1 MKRRAIGAL
10 SAAIFACASVEALA
24 EPVVEISGMSGK
36 VLVNIGNGYIPV
48 PDRTSLDIGTKV
60 MVGQNSRAYVTYLGT
75 GCRVELPPG
84 SVATITLPDP
94 CEASALAP
102 QESSVSYSS
111 SLPWIAV
118 GGLAA
123 AAIVTVVVVSSSSGG
138 GGDGDGNGGP
148 VSTR

>member
-1 MKRRAIGAL
+1 MKRRAIGAV
-10 SAAIFACASVEALA
+10 SAAIFACTSVAALA
-24 EPVVEISGMSGK
+24 EPVVEISDMSGK

-48 PDRTSLDIGTKV
+48 PDRTSLDVGTQV
-60 MVGQNSRAYVTYLGT
+60 MVGQNSKAYVTYLAT

-94 CEASALAP
+94 CEASGVAP
-102 QESSVSYSS
+102 QESGVSYSRT
-111 SLPWIAV
+111 LPWIAI

-123 AAIVTVVVVSSSSGG
+123 AAIVTVVVVSSSNGG
-138 GGDGDGNGGP
+138 GNGNGGP

>member
-1 MKRRAIGAL
+1 MNRLVIGAL
-10 SAAIFACASVEALA
+10 SAAILASASGQALA

-48 PDRTSLDIGTKV
+48 PDRTSLELGTKV
-60 MVGQNSRAYVTYLGT
+60 MVGQDARAYVTYLAT

-84 SVATITLPDP
+84 SVATVTLPDP
-94 CEASALAP
+94 CAAAALAP

>member
-1 MKRRAIGAL
+1 MNRLVIGAL
-10 SAAIFACASVEALA
+10 SAAILASASGQALA
-24 EPVVEISGMSGK
+24 EPVVEISDMSGK

-48 PDRTSLDIGTKV
+48 PDRTSLELGTKV
-60 MVGQNSRAYVTYLGT
+60 MVGQDARAYVTYLAT

-84 SVATITLPDP
+84 SVATVTLPDP
-94 CEASALAP
+94 CQAAALAP

-123 AAIVTVVVVSSSSGG
+123 AAIVTVVVVSSSSS

-148 VSTR
+148 VSAR

>member
-1 MKRRAIGAL
+1 MKRLLRGAV
-10 SAAIFACASVEALA
+10 SAAILACASSQALA
-24 EPVVEISGMSGK
+24 EPVVEISDMSGK
-36 VLVNIGNGYIPV
+36 VMVNIGNGYIPV
-48 PDRTSLDIGTKV
+48 PDRTGLEVGTKV
-60 MVGQNSRAYVTYLGT
+60 MVGQDAKAYVTYLAT

-84 SVATITLPDP
+84 SVATVTLPDP
-94 CEASALAP
+94 CQAAALAP